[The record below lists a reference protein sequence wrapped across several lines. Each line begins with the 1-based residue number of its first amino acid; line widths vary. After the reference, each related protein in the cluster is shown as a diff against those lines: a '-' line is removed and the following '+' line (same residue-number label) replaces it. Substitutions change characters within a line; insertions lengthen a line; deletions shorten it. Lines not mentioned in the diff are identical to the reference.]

1 MKLPSM
7 IPPILD
13 TPFINAVTPAP
24 RSLPLLSPKLVDTGP
39 VKIESISNALLESD
53 VEIAKKVSED
63 LALNGPTS
71 TCGSLITKQNGVK
84 RR

>member
-24 RSLPLLSPKLVDTGP
+24 RSFPLLSPKLVDTGP
-39 VKIESISNALLESD
+39 VKIESDPQLPNPISNRHSPKPNE
-53 VEIAKKVSED
+53 
-63 LALNGPTS
+63 
-71 TCGSLITKQNGVK
+71 
-84 RR
+84 

>member
-24 RSLPLLSPKLVDTGP
+24 RSLPLLSPKSVDTGP
-39 VKIESISNALLESD
+39 VKIESDPQLPNPISIRHRPKPNE
-53 VEIAKKVSED
+53 
-63 LALNGPTS
+63 
-71 TCGSLITKQNGVK
+71 
-84 RR
+84 